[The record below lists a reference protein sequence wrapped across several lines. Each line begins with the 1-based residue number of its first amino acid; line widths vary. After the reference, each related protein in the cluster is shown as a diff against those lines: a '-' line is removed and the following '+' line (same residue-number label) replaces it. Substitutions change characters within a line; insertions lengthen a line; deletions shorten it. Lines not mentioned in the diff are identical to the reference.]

1 MKIVKRTEVC
11 GICTATLWWI
21 PTLTYFNLK
30 MVNTISPSKEWI
42 WWVVIPTMFL
52 IWGLINW
59 KIKK

>member
-11 GICTATLWWI
+11 GICTATLWLI

-30 MVNTISPSKEWI
+30 MVNIISPSKEWV
-42 WWVVIPTMFL
+42 WWVGIPTMFL

>member
-11 GICTATLWWI
+11 GICTASIWWT
-21 PTLTYFNLK
+21 PTMIYFIMK
-30 MVNTISPSKEWI
+30 MSNIIAPNKEWV

-52 IWGLINW
+52 IWVLLNW